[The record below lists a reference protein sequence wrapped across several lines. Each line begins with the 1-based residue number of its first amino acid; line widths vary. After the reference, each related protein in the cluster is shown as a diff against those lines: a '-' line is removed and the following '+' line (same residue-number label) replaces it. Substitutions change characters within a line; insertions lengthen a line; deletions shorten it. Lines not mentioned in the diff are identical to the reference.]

1 MQSFQSGCL
10 FDIVR
15 CQKSM
20 EVWRVLS
27 AFPFFVSLQMV
38 PIATPGCTNLS
49 TRQLE
54 AMLQRTVHFQSSWTP
69 SPPPACELTHSSY
82 FDTERD
88 NATASIV
95 VEGSWKVTLVSW
107 MQCGCNCSC
116 VSVAPTHRLHTER
129 DNATALIIVE
139 AGVGELLESYATVL
153 DAVRLP
159 IAVVSLHSAHFGVAT
174 TKQP

>member
-1 MQSFQSGCL
+1 MQCCRGQSTGHCVQSCKWQTILQSG
-10 FDIVR
+10 VS
-15 CQKSM
+15 KH
-20 EVWRVLS
+20 RVLLLLWEKQPTIIS
-27 AFPFFVSLQMV
+27 NHRGRPPLHLLV
-38 PIATPGCTNLS
+38 NLP
-49 TRQLE
+49 T
-54 AMLQRTVHFQSSWTP
+54 AP
-69 SPPPACELTHSSY
+69 THRL
-82 FDTERD
+82 DTERD

-139 AGVGELLESYATVL
+139 GGGGELLESYATVL